1 MTEKEI
7 ELDKRIKEL
16 EKLVLSL
23 NAAFIALS
31 ENYKRFLF
39 VFKEVAKKEEWTID
53 V

>member
-1 MTEKEI
+1 MSEKEL
-7 ELDKRIKEL
+7 ELEKRIKEL

-39 VFKEVAKKEEWTID
+39 VFGEIAKKEGWTD